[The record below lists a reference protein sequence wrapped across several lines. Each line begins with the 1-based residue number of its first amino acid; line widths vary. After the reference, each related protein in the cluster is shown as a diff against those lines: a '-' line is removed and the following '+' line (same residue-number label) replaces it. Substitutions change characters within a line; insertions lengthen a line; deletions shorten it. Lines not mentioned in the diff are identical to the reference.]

1 MIVESDKCIIASGIA
16 KIRINEEYKKDFDPY
31 YVFLVLSTD
40 VGVYQAFQRVV
51 VASTI
56 PHLQSERFG
65 EIAIPILP
73 EDKRNEISNLV
84 KGAFELKRE
93 KKELIG
99 KAKQEVEDL
108 IEGNQ
113 R

>member
-16 KIRINEEYKKDFDPY
+16 KLSIKEEYKKDFDPY
-31 YVFLVLSTD
+31 YIFLVLSTD

-51 VASTI
+51 IASTI

-73 EDKRNEISNLV
+73 EDKQREISNLV
-84 KGAFELKRE
+84 KEAFEFKGE
-93 KKELIG
+93 KKALIR
-99 KAKQEVEDL
+99 KAKEKVEGMIL
-108 IEGNQ
+108 G
-113 R
+113 